1 MAMLKRED
9 ALLLVVDIQANLF
22 PHIQRHEG
30 VADAVVRTIR
40 GCKVL
45 GVPVMVTE
53 QYPKGLGPTIP
64 EIREEFDPFDP
75 IVKSTFSCCGDKGFL
90 EAIEKS
96 GRKEIILCG
105 IEAHVCIYQTA
116 RDLLEAGYAVHLLV
130 DGIGSRSQENRGVAI
145 RKMELLG
152 IQLTT
157 MEMALFEMLVACD
170 APDFKPIL
178 KVVK

>member
-1 MAMLKRED
+1 MLKREN

-22 PHIQRHEG
+22 PHILRHDEM
-30 VADAVVRTIR
+30 ADAVVRTIR

-45 GVPVMVTE
+45 GVPVVVTE
-53 QYPKGLGPTIP
+53 QYPKGLGPTVK
-64 EIREEFDPFDP
+64 EIQAEFDPFEP
-75 IVKSTFSCCGDKGFL
+75 IVKSTFSCCGDGGFL
-90 EAIEKS
+90 DAIEKT

-116 RDLLEAGYAVHLLV
+116 RDLVEAGYDVHLLV
-130 DGIGSRSQENRGVAI
+130 DGISSRTQENRGVAI
-145 RKMELLG
+145 RKMENLG
-152 IQLTT
+152 VHLTT

-170 APDFKPIL
+170 VPDFKPIL

>member
-1 MAMLKRED
+1 M
-9 ALLLVVDIQANLF
+9 
-22 PHIQRHEG
+22 
-30 VADAVVRTIR
+30 
-40 GCKVL
+40 
-45 GVPVMVTE
+45 
-53 QYPKGLGPTIP
+53 
-64 EIREEFDPFDP
+64 
-75 IVKSTFSCCGDKGFL
+75 KSTFSCCGDKGFL
-90 EAIEKS
+90 QAIEKS

-116 RDLLEAGYAVHLLV
+116 RDLIEAGYAVHLLV